1 VDEMKFGMSK
11 LKLSKDIYILL
22 TAVLIMHIAS
32 YLIVP
37 ILPIVFKTEKGISV
51 TQIGIIIGMGSI
63 AFQVGNVISG
73 AISDTIGKKTTMI
86 IGSITQMIAFIGYG
100 FSDDYPLLLLFS
112 FINGVGSGIY
122 APTLKAAISVLTSE
136 SSETRT
142 TAFSLRGI
150 SANIG
155 TSIGGLIILFL
166 AVRESSNIIF
176 FMAAG
181 TYAFLALFTLF
192 LLPKDCN
199 GERCPRVPLNSY
211 KLIFKNKPFIIFGI
225 LVVLINGI
233 YSLLELLLP
242 LRAEAVLEN
251 GKVVGSIFTIM
262 SVSVIILQGL
272 ISKYILRKYNPLT
285 SIFWSMIF
293 FGIGLF
299 LIGNSFT
306 FLFLTF
312 SVVIFTVG
320 QMLMLPTT
328 DSIVSK
334 LADAKLIGAYF
345 SIANLLHGLGA
356 AGGAFIAGRLIAVY
370 GIEKSLTPWFIFAIS
385 SVLIGGLILL
395 VRTMPAIK
403 ASINNE

>member
-1 VDEMKFGMSK
+1 MKYGVSK
-11 LKLSKDIYILL
+11 LELSKDIYILL
-22 TAVLIMHIAS
+22 TAVLIMHVAS
-32 YLIVP
+32 YLIIP
-37 ILPIVFKTEKGISV
+37 ILPIVFKTEKGISI
-51 TQIGIIIGMGSI
+51 TQIGVIIGAGSI

-86 IGSITQMIAFIGYG
+86 IGSIIQMIAFIGYG

-112 FINGVGSGIY
+112 FTNGVGSGIY

-155 TSIGGLIILFL
+155 TSIGGLIVLFL
-166 AVRESSNIIF
+166 AVQESSNIIF
-176 FMAAG
+176 FLAAG

-199 GERCPRVPLNSY
+199 GEKCPRVPLDSY

-262 SVSVIILQGL
+262 SVSVIMLQGL
-272 ISKYILRKYNPLT
+272 IAKYILRRTNPLT
-285 SIFWSMIF
+285 PIFWSMIF
-293 FGIGLF
+293 FAIGLL
-299 LIGNSFT
+299 LIGTSTT
-306 FLFLTF
+306 FLYLTI
-312 SVVIFTVG
+312 SAIIFTMG

-328 DSIVSK
+328 DSVVSK

-356 AGGAFIAGRLIAVY
+356 AGGAFIAGRLISIY
-370 GIEKSLTPWFIFAIS
+370 GINQSITPWIIFLIASIM
-385 SVLIGGLILL
+385 IGGLILL
-395 VRTMPAIK
+395 IK
-403 ASINNE
+403 TLPSIKTHITND